1 MSQIYISEQ
10 KLEYRGY
17 EVRESKKGNDYY
29 LLNFEDVEGKVTQFC
44 TREEKV
50 LKKVKKGQSYFTV
63 LDINM
68 NGRYTNIFL
77 KDVKQ

>member
-1 MSQIYISEQ
+1 MGQIFTSEQ
-10 KLEYRGY
+10 KLEYRGH

-29 LLNFEDVEGKVTQFC
+29 LLNFEDEEGKVMQFC

-50 LKKVKKGQSYFTV
+50 LKKVKKGQSYFIT

-68 NGRYTNIFL
+68 NSRYTNIFL
-77 KDVKQ
+77 KDVK